1 MEDLC
6 GYAYGVCRQSISVDT
21 ITEWLDFINN
31 TPLSSD
37 GSFSPQPPLTSVFGQ
52 YARRLREDVF
62 HFLVVTLPNTLEI
75 YSSPGSESG
84 ASQGHPGR
92 DTLLQIFSLV
102 PFDMFKAAV
111 ESPTF
116 QIGAC
121 FRCLRYHCDTTA

>member
-6 GYAYGVCRQSISVDT
+6 SYAYGACRQSISVET
-21 ITEWLDFINN
+21 ITEWLEFVD
-31 TPLSSD
+31 TAPVSPD
-37 GSFSPQPPLTSVFGQ
+37 GSLTPQPPVTSVFGE

-62 HFLVVTLPNTLEI
+62 HFLVVTLPNTLEV
-75 YSSPGSESG
+75 YSSTGSEPSL
-84 ASQGHPGR
+84 SQGHSGR

-116 QIGAC
+116 QIGAR
-121 FRCLRYHCDTTA
+121 FRPHGCRPDMIF